1 MMRRR
6 PGRHRRRRGAGGEE
20 SPAPESAAAP
30 VPPGAGGESA
40 AETETEGETQTE
52 GERQG
57 SVLMDQAVRDYI
69 DAIPAEFR
77 PLFDRFHGL
86 VLRARPDAAVV
97 LSYQMPS
104 YKAGGRQLYLGVW
117 KHGISVY
124 GWRHGEDDGFVDRH
138 AELKASTGTI
148 RLRPDEA
155 AAIPDD
161 ELLGFFQA
169 SLGSPLA

>member
-1 MMRRR
+1 MMRRQ

-30 VPPGAGGESA
+30 VPPGAGGEST
-40 AETETEGETQTE
+40 AEGE

-69 DAIPAEFR
+69 DAIPAEYR

-104 YKAGGRQLYLGVW
+104 YKAGGRRLYLGVW

-124 GWRHGEDDGFVDRH
+124 GWRHGEDDGFLDRH

-155 AAIPDD
+155 AAIPDE
-161 ELLGFFQA
+161 ELVGFFQA
-169 SLGSPLA
+169 SLGSPAA